1 MDKVE
6 AKHDMTYV
14 FGEVNK
20 VFVNIKKGQRWY
32 VLDKNDTSVYLERDN
47 IKMQM
52 YKEEFNSLFAPS
64 RRASKYG

>member
-20 VFVNIKKGQRWY
+20 VFINIKKGQRWY
-32 VLDKNDTSVYLERDN
+32 VLGKGDTSVCIERDN
-47 IKMQM
+47 VRMKMS
-52 YKEEFNSLFAPS
+52 KEEFDSLFAPS

>member
-14 FGEVNK
+14 FGEENK
-20 VFVNIKKGQRWY
+20 VFIIIKKGQRWY
-32 VLDKNDTSVYLERDN
+32 VLGKNDTSVCLERDN
-47 IKMQM
+47 VKMQM
-52 YKEEFNSLFAPS
+52 HKEEFDSLFAPS